1 MNLLENIRLAL
12 SGLKTSK
19 MRSLLTML
27 GIIIGIGSV
36 IAIVTLGN
44 SLTGSLTDTMSSLG
58 VNNVD
63 VYLMERDDENIF
75 NVSYALEDDDKFTI
89 EMIEN
94 LQAAYPDEIDSISL
108 IELVGYGKAQD
119 SRLYAN
125 VNIAGTSSGYGSA
138 NNLDILEG
146 RYIIDRD
153 VNGKKEVAVVS
164 DKFVYNMFGKNAN
177 LKDAIEKEVKIYLG
191 NDIYTYVIV
200 GIYEYVPMPFANMM
214 GASASEQNLRTEMYI
229 PVSTAKKVNGSGT
242 NYDYFTAVVNA
253 YSNKAEAVE
262 LIKSFFERYYNE
274 ESNYKV
280 NAVSMESMLE
290 QMTTMLAT
298 VQLAVAAIAAISLL
312 VGGIGVMNI
321 MLVSVTERTR
331 EIGTRKAL
339 GARSSA
345 IRVQFVVE
353 AMIICL
359 IGGIIGIVFGIAL
372 GSLGAA
378 LLGSPAQPSVPII
391 IIAVMFSMVI
401 GVFFGYYPANKA
413 AKLDPIEALRYE

>member
-12 SGLKTSK
+12 SGLRSSK

-27 GIIIGIGSV
+27 GIIIGISSV

-44 SLTGSLTDTMSSLG
+44 SLTSSITDTMSSFG
-58 VNNVD
+58 VNNVQ
-63 VYLMERDDENIF
+63 VYVMEREAENDYYTEIEDED
-75 NVSYALEDDDKFTI
+75 LMTL

-94 LQAAYPDEIDSISL
+94 LKAAYPYEIASISL
-108 IELVGYGKAQD
+108 EESAGSGKARD
-119 SRLYAN
+119 GRLYAN
-125 VNIAGTSSGYGSA
+125 VNILGTNPDYGNA
-138 NNLDILEG
+138 NNVDMLEG

-153 VNGKKEVAVVS
+153 VNGQKNVAVVS
-164 DKFVYNMFGKNAN
+164 DKFVQNMFGAN
-177 LKDAIEKEVKIYLG
+177 VDLADALEQEVKIYT
-191 NDIYTYVIV
+191 NDEIRTYVIV
-200 GIYEYVPMPFANMM
+200 GVYKYEPLQIM
-214 GASASEQNLRTEMYI
+214 GMSFGRSRAEQDVYTEMYI
-229 PVSTAKKVNGSGT
+229 PVSTAKKINGSSEM
-242 NYDYFTAVVNA
+242 YFYFIAVVDA
-253 YSNKAEAVE
+253 DYSKSEAVDM
-262 LIKSFFERYYNE
+262 IMNFFERYYPE
-274 ESNYKV
+274 DSKYMV
-280 NAVSMESMLE
+280 NAVSLESMLE

-298 VQLAVAAIAAISLL
+298 VQIAVAAIAAISLL

-359 IGGIIGIVFGIAL
+359 IGGIIGIICGIAL
-372 GSLGAA
+372 GTLGAM
-378 LLGSPAQPSVPII
+378 LLQSPAQPSIAAI
-391 IIAVMFSMVI
+391 IIAVAFSMGI
-401 GVFFGYYPANKA
+401 GVFFGYYPASKA